1 MSNAKNDSHAIFHF
15 SSFAKN
21 TMHLFQ
27 THKSTEHAQA
37 LPPTVADSFGMARRM
52 RIVLLGSFE
61 EWISQRAASKG
72 AALAFYTLFSMAPVL
87 ILVIAIA
94 GAVFGEQAAQ
104 GEIFAQLQS
113 LVGPNGAQA
122 IQTLVAGARNAKEGQ
137 LATLIATLFL
147 LMGATTAFAE
157 LKDSL
162 DEMWHVPATRKSGVT
177 GVLRTRLLSFG
188 LVLVLAFL
196 LLVSLVVS
204 AALAV
209 LERYW
214 GGLWAE
220 AMFIVGPLTNAFSF
234 FVIACMFAVI
244 YKMLPQTQLSW
255 RDVWIGALGTA
266 ALFTL
271 GKYAIGVYL
280 GNSGVANT
288 YGTAGS
294 ILALLLWVYYS
305 AQIFFLGAEFTR
317 QYALWFGSLR
327 TIESGVLADAA
338 AAQEY

>member
-1 MSNAKNDSHAIFHF
+1 
-15 SSFAKN
+15 
-21 TMHLFQ
+21 MHLF
-27 THKSTEHAQA
+27 TPHKPVENKKPSAA
-37 LPPTVADSFGMARRM
+37 PTVAESFSMTRRL
-52 RIVLLGSFE
+52 RIVLLGSIE
-61 EWISQRAASKG
+61 EWITQRAASKG
-72 AALAFYTLFSMAPVL
+72 AALAFYTLFSMAPILV
-87 ILVIAIA
+87 LVIAIA
-94 GAVFGEQAAQ
+94 GAFFGEQAAQ

-113 LVGPNGAQA
+113 LVGPSGAQA

-147 LMGATTAFAE
+147 LVGATTAFAE

-162 DEMWHVPATRKSGVT
+162 DEIWHVAPARKSGVM
-177 GVLRTRLLSFG
+177 GALRTRLLSFG

-196 LLVSLVVS
+196 LLVSLVIS

-214 GGLWAE
+214 GGLWSESA
-220 AMFIVGPLTNAFSF
+220 FIVGPLTNAFSF
-234 FVIACMFAVI
+234 CVIACMFAVI
-244 YKMLPQTQLSW
+244 YKMLPQTHLSW

-271 GKYAIGVYL
+271 GKHAIGVYL
-280 GNSGVANT
+280 GNSGVASS

-327 TIESGVLADAA
+327 TAGNGDLGASSAALDA
-338 AAQEY
+338 QDY